1 MDGATWDLV
10 LLALAWAA
18 YFTVHSVLASLGLK
32 HWVAAHWPAF
42 MPAYRLCFNAAALAL
57 IAPILWFGRSL
68 HGAPLWQWTGIAW
81 WIANGLA
88 LAAVGGF
95 IWSLRYYDGQEFLG
109 LRQWRAKITTAE
121 DQERFHLSPLHRFVR
136 HPWYFLAL
144 VMVWTRDMDPAFLI
158 TALAVTLYFI
168 VGSRLEERK
177 LLAYHGE
184 VYRRYMARVPALLP
198 LPWRY
203 LSKNDAGKLIQFA
216 NERSR
221 DAGPA

>member
-1 MDGATWDLV
+1 MAGLRLRAEAVALV
-10 LLALAWAA
+10 L
-18 YFTVHSVLASLGLK
+18 
-32 HWVAAHWPAF
+32 
-42 MPAYRLCFNAAALAL
+42 
-57 IAPILWFGRSL
+57 PILWFGRSL
-68 HGAPLWQWTGIAW
+68 HGAALWQWTGIAW
-81 WIANGLA
+81 WIGNGLA

-109 LRQWRAKITTAE
+109 LRQWRTKIKIAE

-144 VMVWTRDMDPAFLI
+144 VIVWTRDMDPAFLI

-184 VYRRYMARVPALLP
+184 VYRRYMMQVPGLCP
-198 LPWRY
+198 LPWRF
-203 LSKNDAGKLIQFA
+203 LRKNEAETLIQSA
-216 NERSR
+216 NENLRHV
-221 DAGPA
+221 